1 VSLVANASLDV
12 TGTTQA
18 SRATGTVTIVR
29 LNYAPQS
36 DFGSILTRAAPP
48 VQSPEAPDSFLE
60 NMRLNIRVRTSAATA
75 VQASLAENLQVDGD
89 LRIRGT
95 AARPG
100 VLGRLSVTRGELV
113 FFGSKYRVNTGT
125 VGFFDPLRIEP
136 VLNFSLE
143 TQAKGVNVVLNV
155 TGPVDN
161 MKLSYTS
168 EPPLQF
174 QEIVSLLASGKTPT
188 SDPTLL
194 ANQPSQPSQ
203 SFQQMGE
210 SAIVSKALAD
220 PVASR
225 LERVF
230 GISQLKI
237 DPAFTNGSDI
247 PQARVTLQQQVA
259 TNLTFTYITALDDPN
274 AQIIR
279 VEWSFSPQ
287 WSAVANRDQDGIFS
301 VSLFYKKQFR

>member
-1 VSLVANASLDV
+1 
-12 TGTTQA
+12 
-18 SRATGTVTIVR
+18 
-29 LNYAPQS
+29 
-36 DFGSILTRAAPP
+36 
-48 VQSPEAPDSFLE
+48 
-60 NMRLNIRVRTSAATA
+60 M
-75 VQASLAENLQVDGD
+75 
-89 LRIRGT
+89 
-95 AARPG
+95 
-100 VLGRLSVTRGELV
+100 LGRLSVTRGQLV
-113 FFGSKYRVNTGT
+113 FFGSKYEVSTGS
-125 VGFFDPLRIEP
+125 VSFYNPLRIEP
-136 VLNFSLE
+136 VLDVSLE
-143 TQAKGVNVVLNV
+143 TQAKGVTVVLNV

-194 ANQPSQPSQ
+194 ANQPSQPQQ

-210 SAIVSKALAD
+210 SAIVGKALAD

-237 DPAFTNGSDI
+237 DPAFTSGSDL

-259 TNLTFTYITALDDPN
+259 SNLTFTYVTALDDPN

-279 VEWSFSPQ
+279 VEWAFSPR
-287 WSAVANRDQDGIFS
+287 WSAVANRDENGM
-301 VSLFYKKQFR
+301 VSLNLFYKKQFR